1 MYFGNDF
8 PYLNGSYNDSNM
20 EKSDNDD
27 FLFMKLKDKN
37 ELNYIIKNLSL
48 DTINDDA
55 INNKYMMSM
64 INKAVNSYKNY
75 LKVNN

>member
-64 INKAVNSYKNY
+64 LNKAVNSYKNY